1 MFDFDGNWSGHDFAA
16 GSNSGVERGYV
27 VGKQFQS
34 SWYFKYS
41 TSLLRVKRK
50 CLDLQ
55 QDPSTKIQIHK
66 VV

>member
-1 MFDFDGNWSGHDFAA
+1 MAIDQVMIVLLVLTVGWKEG
-16 GSNSGVERGYV
+16 RV
-27 VGKQFQS
+27 VGEQFQS

-55 QDPSTKIQIHK
+55 QDPSTKIQIHQ
-66 VV
+66 VF